1 MPKGCHPAARPR
13 LALCTIAFRERLVE
27 DVLDLAKALGFEG
40 VELWGREPHVSEVY
54 DYNRARL
61 CRRMCEERGLEV
73 AALGSYLRF
82 APTKK
87 NSDSTSLL
95 DTLRTA
101 HTLRA
106 PIVRVW
112 ASDVPSAKADEE
124 LWAQVVAEA
133 REAARRSR
141 RLGLVLAAEMHD
153 DTLCDTA
160 QSACRLVE
168 EVGCD
173 NFRLNYQVATRRG
186 CENPLERLKKVC
198 DYVVHVH
205 AQNFFRLSTAD
216 GEGLKR
222 APLRDGLVD
231 YGALVP
237 LLRRKGYTG
246 WISVEFAPVEG
257 DGKVDAV
264 AADLAY
270 LRRLVGA

>member
-1 MPKGCHPAARPR
+1 MAKGRDSTARPR

-27 DVLDLAKALGFEG
+27 DVLDLASGLGFEG

-61 CRRMCEERGLEV
+61 CRRMCEERGLEI

-87 NSDSTSLL
+87 NSDSVSLL

-112 ASDVPSAKADEE
+112 ASDVPSAEADEA
-124 LWAQVVAEA
+124 LWARVVAEA
-133 REAARRSR
+133 KEAARRSR
-141 RLGLVLAAEMHD
+141 RLGLILAAEMHD

-160 QSACRLVE
+160 HSARRLVE
-168 EVGCD
+168 EVACD
-173 NFRLNYQVATRRG
+173 NFRLNYQVATRQDG
-186 CENPLERLKKVC
+186 EDPLERLKIVC

-205 AQNFFRLSTAD
+205 AQNFSQLLTED

-231 YGALVP
+231 YAALVEA
-237 LLRRKGYTG
+237 LRQKGYNG

-257 DGKVDAV
+257 DGKAEAI

-270 LRRLVGA
+270 LRELVHA

>member
-1 MPKGCHPAARPR
+1 MPKGKIPTARPR

-27 DVLDLAKALGFEG
+27 NVLDLAKELGFEG

-54 DYNRARL
+54 DYNRTRL
-61 CRRMCEERGLEV
+61 CRRMCEERGLEI

-82 APTKK
+82 APTRK
-87 NSDSTSLL
+87 NSDDASLL
-95 DTLRTA
+95 DTLHTA

-112 ASDVPSAKADEE
+112 ASDVPSAKASAA
-124 LWAQVVAEA
+124 LWEQVVTEA

-141 RLGLVLAAEMHD
+141 RLGIVLAVEMHD

-160 QSACRLVE
+160 DSARRLVE

-173 NFRLNYQVATRRG
+173 NLRLNFQVGARQG
-186 CENPLERLKKVC
+186 CEDPVERLKKVC

-205 AQNFFRLSTAD
+205 AQNFFQLSTANGD
-216 GEGLKR
+216 GPKR
-222 APLRDGLVD
+222 APLGEGIVD
-231 YGALVP
+231 YETLIS
-237 LLRRKGYTG
+237 LLRQRGYTG
-246 WISVEFAPVEG
+246 WISVEFASVEG
-257 DGKVDAV
+257 DGKTEAI

>member
-1 MPKGCHPAARPR
+1 MAKGCAPTMRPR

-61 CRRMCEERGLEV
+61 CRRMCEERGLEI

-87 NSDSTSLL
+87 NSDSTNLL
-95 DTLRTA
+95 DTLHTA
-101 HTLRA
+101 RTLRA

-112 ASDVPSAKADEE
+112 ASDVPSSEADEE

-141 RLGLVLAAEMHD
+141 RLGIVLAAEMHD

-160 QSACRLVE
+160 KSARRLVE
-168 EVGCD
+168 EVGCE

-186 CENPLERLKKVC
+186 GENPLERLKKVC

-205 AQNFFRLSTAD
+205 AQNFSRLATAD

-231 YGALVP
+231 YAALVSF
-237 LLRRKGYTG
+237 LRRKGYTG
-246 WISVEFAPVEG
+246 WVSVEFAPVEG
-257 DGKVDAV
+257 DGKVEAV

-270 LRRLVGA
+270 LRELVNA